1 MSYLSVYVQTI
12 AIDVFTIVS
21 RMGESGY
28 IPSVYCNLAA
38 NIVCDSTI
46 PLHLYTFGGQKT
58 IKLNNFH

>member
-1 MSYLSVYVQTI
+1 MSYLSAYVQTI

-21 RMGESGY
+21 RMGESGS
-28 IPSVYCNLAA
+28 SVYCNLAA

-46 PLHLYTFGGQKT
+46 PLDLYTFGGQKT